1 MFNFKD
7 NRQIM
12 KRGIRAIF
20 VEIIGQNKGKDES
33 SSRRLELG
41 ENQTL

>member
-7 NRQIM
+7 NRKIM

-20 VEIIGQNKGKDES
+20 VEIIDQDKGKDES
-33 SSRRLELG
+33 SSKRLELA
-41 ENQTL
+41 ENLTL